1 MLIPSG
7 THVKQGDLLAEFD
20 RQAQLRDSIDKE
32 AQSNDLRDQVVEA
45 QAKEAAARAKDE
57 TEIKQAENSLTKA
70 ELEMQKIELLS
81 RIDAEKAHED
91 LDEAIERDLRPEAQG
106 SASLHSHS

>member
-1 MLIPSG
+1 
-7 THVKQGDLLAEFD
+7 
-20 RQAQLRDSIDKE
+20 
-32 AQSNDLRDQVVEA
+32 VEA

-81 RIDAEKAHED
+81 ASTPKRHTKTWTK
-91 LDEAIERDLRPEAQG
+91 RRPR
-106 SASLHSHS
+106 